1 MKETVAEKA
10 EEVISAH
17 MPPILPYAHMSHA
30 HTAICHM
37 AMLCILISNEL
48 LCLKVRAVQKDL
60 VKKETEEATK
70 EEKKEEEYEYYYEDE
85 EADSKS
91 KK

>member
-1 MKETVAEKA
+1 
-10 EEVISAH
+10 
-17 MPPILPYAHMSHA
+17 
-30 HTAICHM
+30 
-37 AMLCILISNEL
+37 MLCILISNEL

-70 EEKKEEEYEYYYEDE
+70 EEKKEEEYEYYYEEDE